1 MDESWLS
8 KVYSL
13 ALLSSDR
20 CHYSFPK
27 LEYDLAITWFTWKD
41 DDVLNDIQGWYL
53 CMLSLVIIKLYQEVC
68 FGSFTIYYQWHSV
81 LIPWPLTILR
91 IPFPMITHTFYH
103 HHMLF
108 VRLIFLLPNHVSLP
122 LSTFVFWLDYK
133 LLASFFLC
141 CSILLLEHVWQYI
154 IFIIS

>member
-1 MDESWLS
+1 MNESWLS

-20 CHYSFPK
+20 CQYSFPK

-41 DDVLNDIQGWYL
+41 NDVLNDIQDWYL
-53 CMLSLVIIKLYQEVC
+53 CMLSSVIIKLYQEMC
-68 FGSFTIYYQWHSV
+68 FGSFTIYHQWHSV
-81 LIPWPLTILR
+81 LIPWLLTILR
-91 IPFPMITHTFYH
+91 IPFLRLRIHFIIFICY
-103 HHMLF
+103 LF
-108 VRLIFLLPNHVSLP
+108 ALSFLLSNHVSLP

-141 CSILLLEHVWQYI
+141 CSILLLEHAWQYI
-154 IFIIS
+154 ISIIS